1 MKKLISIIANGE
13 ITDYSFLKK
22 ELETADIIIC
32 ADGGAIHAMHLGVT
46 PDYIIGDFDSIHSDI
61 LNHYKQKKEVAII
74 EDHDQEKTDLELA
87 INLAETLDP
96 KEISIYGA
104 LGRRIDHTLANLYA
118 LTKIESD
125 VKTRI
130 IDKTNTV
137 ELIDKPESISGEKGD
152 IISIIPISHMKNF
165 ILTGFKWNVD
175 QIDTKPGWFGVSNR
189 LEKSDASV
197 SFSEGKLLLVR
208 VRPNDK

>member
-32 ADGGAIHAMHLGVT
+32 ADGGTIHAKHLGVT

-137 ELIDKPESISGEKGD
+137 ELIDKPE
-152 IISIIPISHMKNF
+152 
-165 ILTGFKWNVD
+165 T
-175 QIDTKPGWFGVSNR
+175 VSYTHLR
-189 LEKSDASV
+189 AHET
-197 SFSEGKLLLVR
+197 
-208 VRPNDK
+208 